1 MSSSDRLPPRARA
14 IRDTVSEAVAAA
26 AEADPEAYARGTA
39 RLAAL
44 DPEQVRVVLG
54 AAVAALLE
62 ELYPDGLDGDGL
74 AETLSGCCRAAVL
87 WWPGTDP
94 NALVVL
100 LSGALGSHDLDE
112 EQAGITPAEMART
125 APLLVADLL
134 RRRGRSLSA
143 YLDAALAEIA
153 RAETVEMP

>member
-1 MSSSDRLPPRARA
+1 M
-14 IRDTVSEAVAAA
+14 
-26 AEADPEAYARGTA
+26 
-39 RLAAL
+39 
-44 DPEQVRVVLG
+44 
-54 AAVAALLE
+54 
-62 ELYPDGLDGDGL
+62 
-74 AETLSGCCRAAVL
+74 
-87 WWPGTDP
+87 
-94 NALVVL
+94 LVVL

-112 EQAGITPAEMART
+112 EQPGITPAEMART

>member
-1 MSSSDRLPPRARA
+1 MSRTDRWPPKARA
-14 IRDTVSEAVAAA
+14 LHDTVTEAVVAAA
-26 AEADPEAYARGTA
+26 DSDPEAYARGTA

-74 AETLSGCCRAAVL
+74 AETLSGCCRAAAL
-87 WWPGTDP
+87 WWPATDP
-94 NALVVL
+94 NVLVVL

-112 EQAGITPAEMART
+112 EQPGITPAEMART